1 MKRLINKI
9 VIFESSNT
17 HVLSVKTK
25 ANPEV
30 PILNSYNCGTPISF
44 WDSFPENNLPKK
56 IETKINTKVLEEK
69 IEKANGKMLPHQFAK
84 AQNAL
89 SFSWYGAPR
98 IQKISLPGC
107 KVYNT
112 TSTAEYEVDIT
123 DTIAS
128 LLKKGFVSGP
138 FSEPPL
144 AKFRVK
150 CQMATRVRKSD
161 QSGTFRFLKT
171 VLLTTIST
179 SMNLRK
185 LKDARQNLSATQS
198 RRPEKRRENV

>member
-1 MKRLINKI
+1 MKSKRKNVTASVRKSPKY
-9 VIFESSNT
+9 FE
-17 HVLSVKTK
+17 
-25 ANPEV
+25 
-30 PILNSYNCGTPISF
+30 
-44 WDSFPENNLPKK
+44 
-56 IETKINTKVLEEK
+56 
-69 IEKANGKMLPHQFAK
+69 
-84 AQNAL
+84 
-89 SFSWYGAPR
+89 FSPVRGPR

-112 TSTAEYEVDIT
+112 TSTAEYEVNIT

-128 LLKKGFVSGP
+128 WLKKGFFSGP

-150 CQMATRVRKSD
+150 CQMATRVQKSD

-171 VLLTTIST
+171 VLLTTMLT

-185 LKDARQNLSATQS
+185 LKDARQNFSATRS
-198 RRPEKRRENV
+198 RRPGKRRENV